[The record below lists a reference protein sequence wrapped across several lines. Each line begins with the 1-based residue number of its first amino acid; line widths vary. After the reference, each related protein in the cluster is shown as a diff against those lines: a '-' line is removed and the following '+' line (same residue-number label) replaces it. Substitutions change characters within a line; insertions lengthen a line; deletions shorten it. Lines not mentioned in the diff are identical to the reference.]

1 MDIDRRSLLAGT
13 ACAMLTGQTLQVQSH
28 LGASQAPAASRW
40 HRLTQSLLDR
50 AWWAGPRPE
59 AIDRRTIERAIGS
72 VARATGRAGPLVIK
86 WMADPA
92 EAVGYLSPFGL
103 DALLSMGTTNFWHIP
118 GLLRPF
124 DEGAFERAFDVR
136 CLSTD
141 LLRVEETDH
150 ALMAPKL
157 AAKSAA
163 IASGASTR

>member
-1 MDIDRRSLLAGT
+1 
-13 ACAMLTGQTLQVQSH
+13 
-28 LGASQAPAASRW
+28 
-40 HRLTQSLLDR
+40 
-50 AWWAGPRPE
+50 
-59 AIDRRTIERAIGS
+59 
-72 VARATGRAGPLVIK
+72 
-86 WMADPA
+86 MADPA